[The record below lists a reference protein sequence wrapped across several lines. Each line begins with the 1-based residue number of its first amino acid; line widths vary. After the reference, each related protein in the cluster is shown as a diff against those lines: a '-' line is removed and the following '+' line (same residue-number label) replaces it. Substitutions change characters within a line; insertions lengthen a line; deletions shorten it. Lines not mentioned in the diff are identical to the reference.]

1 MRTIQRGILV
11 ALSCLAFPAG
21 ASVARAALPSDAEPA
36 TAQHLMA
43 AAETKAAAEHKNL
56 LVDFGASW
64 CGNCKLFDRFW
75 DDPQMHP
82 LMTRVFER
90 VTLDINET
98 DKRHPETPGAYEVL
112 HSLGGGKDSGLPYLA
127 MATAG
132 GKLIIASEK
141 KSGDW
146 KSGIGY
152 PDAPDEIEWWMH
164 MLQTAAPSLSKQE
177 MSDIKIWLQAHSTHP
192 R

>member
-1 MRTIQRGILV
+1 MRTVQRVIFV
-11 ALSCLAFPAG
+11 ALSSLLFTAG
-21 ASVARAALPSDAEPA
+21 TLVARAALPAEAEPA
-36 TAQHLMA
+36 TAQQLMA
-43 AAETKAAAEHKNL
+43 RAGAKAAAEHKNL

-90 VTLDINET
+90 VTLDIDEN

-112 HSLGGGKDSGLPYLA
+112 HSLGGGKNTGLPYLA

-132 GKLIIASEK
+132 GKLIIASERK
-141 KSGDW
+141 YGDPQ
-146 KSGIGY
+146 SGIGY
-152 PDAPDEIEWWMH
+152 PDAPDEIAWWMH
-164 MLQTAAPSLSKQE
+164 MLQTAAPALSEQE
-177 MSDIKIWLQAHSTHP
+177 MSRIKIWLQAHSTHP